1 MPAKKRPTPQDTVTA
16 GQILLAGLARDN
28 GIGELITELTPLHP
42 RHDTFPGEVFLRL
55 GADVLDWCGASQGGA
70 VPLEGIR
77 ERFLPECTFR
87 GRERGKLRFAVLA
100 AAAVHGGVEPDL
112 LEEVAWWQTDDFWQ
126 YALFA
131 VVAYIRVTADRAGVP
146 VPEVCRELARS

>member
-16 GQILLAGLARDN
+16 RQILLAGLARDN

-100 AAAVHGGVEPDL
+100 AAAGPRRSRARPAGGGR
-112 LEEVAWWQTDDFWQ
+112 
-126 YALFA
+126 
-131 VVAYIRVTADRAGVP
+131 VVADRRLLAIRLV
-146 VPEVCRELARS
+146 RSGRLYPCHR